1 MFGVFLFVPVNVL
14 CFCFSVWLLL
24 KSWIYSSQFT
34 RCILVPHSHTFQPN
48 QIFCLPF
55 CFYSFINHP
64 FNLLQLPVTMVGSG
78 VAGRQEGP
86 GWCGQHFTFKVR
98 FLNPAKDWKCWPHHK
113 FCPSRGHVL
122 SSCPSKLSCYP
133 SEEDHLLPVFVP
145 FSLHRQVLR
154 DMETILVVVLLLLH
168 TQAQWRME
176 SCSRHSLSPLL
187 AIPSTNASFTSPA
200 ELETGHG
207 AGGPM

>member
-1 MFGVFLFVPVNVL
+1 M
-14 CFCFSVWLLL
+14 WLLL

-55 CFYSFINHP
+55 CFYSFINLP

-98 FLNPAKDWKCWPHHK
+98 FLNPAKDWKCWPHHT

-133 SEEDHLLPVFVP
+133 SEEDNLYQCLCLFLSIAKCSGTWKQSWLWSSFYSTPRPNGGWRAAAATAFPLSWPSLLPMPPLPHLLN
-145 FSLHRQVLR
+145 
-154 DMETILVVVLLLLH
+154 
-168 TQAQWRME
+168 WR
-176 SCSRHSLSPLL
+176 L
-187 AIPSTNASFTSPA
+187 AM
-200 ELETGHG
+200 ELEALCDLAPTSNSPRMS
-207 AGGPM
+207 AALV